1 MPAAWAAAEG
11 RFVPVADDR
20 RFELRKAATAASP
33 AIYDDRSPEEYTRF
47 LRGMRS
53 VHALYAHP
61 HVVTLR
67 MDIPIPKNMPQQQTY
82 DGRGWCIFESTLA
95 SVVKDPYC
103 LLDRSKFSDGMS
115 WGEVTDKCRAH
126 RWPPRAPPA
135 LEAHLRSGMAAG
147 AISFGSEDDLDM
159 LVLPNYTAG
168 FVNAMRDAKILAYRR
183 NDWGDTEVVHLME
196 ALTFAH
202 ERLVLRKL
210 VILNLGG
217 NHSFADVGCA
227 AISDTLARGV
237 CVALERLVVS
247 HSRQLHHRDL
257 KAVCKSRGIKIE
269 LIDSNE
275 KHKEKERAMRV
286 RWMTDAIIERRQ
298 GHH

>member
-1 MPAAWAAAEG
+1 
-11 RFVPVADDR
+11 
-20 RFELRKAATAASP
+20 
-33 AIYDDRSPEEYTRF
+33 
-47 LRGMRS
+47 
-53 VHALYAHP
+53 
-61 HVVTLR
+61 
-67 MDIPIPKNMPQQQTY
+67 
-82 DGRGWCIFESTLA
+82 
-95 SVVKDPYC
+95 
-103 LLDRSKFSDGMS
+103 
-115 WGEVTDKCRAH
+115 
-126 RWPPRAPPA
+126 
-135 LEAHLRSGMAAG
+135 
-147 AISFGSEDDLDM
+147 M

-247 HSRQLHHRDL
+247 HSRSACATDGCILAL
-257 KAVCKSRGIKIE
+257 VCSLVIPF
-269 LIDSNE
+269 
-275 KHKEKERAMRV
+275 
-286 RWMTDAIIERRQ
+286 
-298 GHH
+298 